1 MSEEREKKK
10 FNENDYPGW
19 VEETED
25 IEESEDGEELE
36 PYGMMSRIIGVFI
49 EPGKAFRHIGTKPEI
64 LGPVLFCVFIFLI
77 SSLFTM
83 SGMTELTIN
92 SVSEQLAETGMTPE
106 QLEMSLN
113 VTAWM
118 IRLSFITSTLSV
130 ILIWLIVGLVAY
142 IVGLFM
148 GQEASYK
155 SSLAVVA
162 YSMLPAVLIK
172 QGIIATLVFMTGSW
186 ETLVAYQAAVMK
198 STLSLYALFGNSS
211 LSNTVNALLI
221 SVDPFMVWGLI
232 LMAIGFRYANK
243 VRADQGWK
251 TAIAVQIILIIA
263 SIPLVSMSLS
273 KMSEGG

>member
-1 MSEEREKKK
+1 
-10 FNENDYPGW
+10 
-19 VEETED
+19 
-25 IEESEDGEELE
+25 
-36 PYGMMSRIIGVFI
+36 
-49 EPGKAFRHIGTKPEI
+49 
-64 LGPVLFCVFIFLI
+64 I

-232 LMAIGFRYANK
+232 LIAIGFRYANK
-243 VRADQGWK
+243 VRAGQGWK

>member
-243 VRADQGWK
+243 VRAGQGWK

>member
-64 LGPVLFCVFIFLI
+64 LGAVLFCVFTFLI